1 MYNDDD
7 DIEEYDDEY
16 EEQENQ
22 EDSSYQAGSLKNSP
36 DGKRQK
42 MMNTASKMSQKRN
55 SKNANASPFS
65 NKQNEISNR
74 TQINNVTKPKGLKGS
89 SVGIKN
95 KLKIGTKKATK
106 ETAKV
111 IGKAMMKVAA
121 GLVVN
126 PVFWIVMAI
135 FALILIIFI
144 LTNQFTSQLDA
155 KKNIDN
161 YVLAGDFSDKAEN
174 KEKVEDYLKKQS
186 LLLFS
191 ISDIDYMYETYYLSE
206 KNKDHKFSEFMSVK
220 FKDGNSSLKK
230 MPEGAVSVNDER
242 ELLKHIFMSQK
253 YDFNNV
259 VWTEFSRNDLKGKEI
274 TDIKV
279 DKDLG
284 LKYPNDDKKTLKD
297 FTKQLYPYLQTW
309 QIPMSM
315 FSGSVDSNTYR
326 TSKEISFPYYIMAKA
341 GSRIKMN
348 RYIIETYTRTTITDT
363 FGGYSQNNVKTQK
376 KEWKIGKVYTYDV
389 WFRNRNVFT
398 PYNLSKAPDSSRTT
412 TEQISRTVS
421 STDEKGNTTSY
432 TEYGTR
438 TTVVEV
444 WADKLK
450 STTDSKGTHYTAQDV
465 ENFINENEY

>member
-7 DIEEYDDEY
+7 EIEEYDDSDEY
-16 EEQENQ
+16 EQE
-22 EDSSYQAGSLKNSP
+22 ESSPSANNLKNSP

-42 MMNTASKMSQKRN
+42 MMNAASKISQKRS
-55 SKNANASPFS
+55 SKYNTSSPYQS
-65 NKQNEISNR
+65 KQNEISKR
-74 TQINNVTKPKGLKGS
+74 TFVNNTTKARGLKGA
-89 SVGIKN
+89 SVGVKN
-95 KLKIGTKKATK
+95 KVKQGTAKATK
-106 ETAKV
+106 EVARV

-121 GLVVN
+121 SLVVN
-126 PVFWIVMAI
+126 PVFWIVI
-135 FALILIIFI
+135 GILVLILIIFI
-144 LTNQFTSQLDA
+144 LTNQLTSQ
-155 KKNIDN
+155 NIIQEN
-161 YVLAGDFSDKAEN
+161 IEEYILAGDFSDKEEN
-174 KEKVEDYLKKQS
+174 KEKVEDYVKKES
-186 LLLFS
+186 LLLFK
-191 ISDIDYMYETYYLSE
+191 ISDIDVMYETYYLE
-206 KNKDHKFSEFMSVK
+206 FLKKDHKFSQFMNIK

-284 LKYPNDDKKTLKD
+284 LRYPNDDKKTLKD
-297 FTKQLYPYLQTW
+297 FSKQLYPYLQTW
-309 QIPMSM
+309 HIPMAM

-376 KEWKIGKVYTYDV
+376 KEWKLSKVYTYDV

-398 PYNLSKAPDSSRTT
+398 PYDLGKSPDSTSTR